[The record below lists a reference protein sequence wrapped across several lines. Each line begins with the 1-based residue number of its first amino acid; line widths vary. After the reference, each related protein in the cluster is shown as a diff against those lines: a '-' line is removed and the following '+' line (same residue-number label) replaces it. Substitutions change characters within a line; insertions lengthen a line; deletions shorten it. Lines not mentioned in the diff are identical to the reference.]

1 MIIYEEIFREFKRKK
16 VNYVIVGGIALNLL
30 GSMRNTADL
39 DILAEMTDDNL
50 RKIVQILKKLGYMVK
65 IPVDPIGIADEKTRR
80 EWLTKK
86 HMRALN
92 FYRPDSFEQVDIIIA
107 SPVSYEMARDKAL
120 EIKADKFIL
129 PVISI
134 DHLIKMK
141 KAADRDVDR
150 MDIVELQY
158 LKRLRQKGQHV

>member
-1 MIIYEEIFREFKRKK
+1 MIIYEKIFKEFKKKK
-16 VNYVIVGGIALNLL
+16 VKYVIVGGIALNLL

-39 DILAEMTDDNL
+39 DILAEMTDENL
-50 RKIVQILKKLGYMVK
+50 GKIVKILKKFGYTVK
-65 IPVDPIGIADEKTRR
+65 IPVDPMGITDEKTRR
-80 EWLTKK
+80 DWITKK

-107 SPVSYEMARDKAL
+107 SPVSYETAC
-120 EIKADKFIL
+120 IKAVDIRFDKLLL

-141 KAADRDVDR
+141 KAADRGIDR
-150 MDIVELQY
+150 MDIRELQY
-158 LKRLRQKGQHV
+158 LKRLRQKG